1 MAAALELFASRGY
14 AATTIE
20 DVRDASGASTG
31 SIYHHFGSKLSLA
44 AAIFVEGLAAYQKEV
59 LDLLQRHPEAEA
71 GVRALVRH
79 YLDWMCAN
87 QSLARF
93 LLASRE
99 PDLRGATDEALQE
112 LNARFYEETRAWRE
126 KQFAAG
132 KLRELPPDVYRS
144 VVLGPAEAYARRWLS
159 GRAETPLA
167 QAADMLAEA
176 AWRAVRATP

>member
-1 MAAALELFASRGY
+1 MLRPKVVPLPHTSHFVAITLRRYQRELDRATRVADTGPMPRGRARSSSRNAIMAAALELFASRGY

-99 PDLRGATDEALQE
+99 PD
-112 LNARFYEETRAWRE
+112 
-126 KQFAAG
+126 
-132 KLRELPPDVYRS
+132 
-144 VVLGPAEAYARRWLS
+144 
-159 GRAETPLA
+159 
-167 QAADMLAEA
+167 
-176 AWRAVRATP
+176 